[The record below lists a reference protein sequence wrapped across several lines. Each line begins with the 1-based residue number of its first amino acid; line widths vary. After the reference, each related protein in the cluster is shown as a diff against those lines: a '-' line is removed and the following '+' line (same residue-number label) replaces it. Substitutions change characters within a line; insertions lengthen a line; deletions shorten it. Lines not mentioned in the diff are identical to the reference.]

1 MMSTLFALEI
11 QILLISSTQA
21 LTTLLLKF
29 GTGGAWATAEKLV
42 FSWVTPRV

>member
-11 QILLISSTQA
+11 QILLIFSILV
-21 LTTLLLKF
+21 LTILLLKS